1 MARLTVT
8 IIGSGFAGSILARA
22 LNRQGH
28 RVFLCERATHPRFAL
43 GESST
48 PLAALCLERLARRYD
63 LPDLACLAAYGRW
76 LEHLPQL
83 RRGLKRGFTFYL
95 HRPGEPFWNGPA
107 NERRLLVAASPSDAV
122 ADSHWLREDVDAF
135 LVEQAAAEG
144 VEYLDGLELATCE
157 KLASGFRLRGRRLG
171 RPLQLRTD
179 FVVDGSGAGG
189 FLATRFGILR
199 RDRTP
204 LRTDLVFG
212 HFEAVASFPEV
223 AAARGAEFPPGP
235 YPDEQAAIHHMLE
248 EGWMYVLPFDH
259 GAVSAGFVLDR
270 SGSPGWLHE
279 LDVVGP
285 DEAWH
290 RLLRRYPTLLDQF
303 GDARPVRRIERIR
316 GLQRRLGRAAGKG
329 WALLPHTYCFLSPLY
344 STGIAWSLLAV
355 ERLALSLEDA
365 RRERTLR
372 PRDVAIYEATL
383 EAEADHLSQ
392 LIPGAYNLRRD
403 FDLFT
408 EYSFLYFAA
417 VSYAEA
423 AQRLLPGPAGG
434 GDWAWQAFLGA
445 DDPVIRQAL
454 LWALAAINNLSEAS
468 APSAEP
474 AEFAAGIRHAI
485 AARNVAGLADPMRNR
500 LYPVDLDAL
509 VAGADKLGLTPED
522 IRGNLTSLRGD
533 FEMVF
538 PHPSGENTVTLARD
552 DPAPGTGSPRQR
564 HSSRAASGP
573 PGRRSSEQS

>member
-1 MARLTVT
+1 MKRLTVA

-22 LNRQGH
+22 LNRRGH

-107 NERRLLVAASPSDAV
+107 NERRLLVTASPLDTV

-144 VEYLDGLELATCE
+144 VEYLDHLKLDRCD
-157 KLASGFRLRGRRLG
+157 KLASGFCLRGRRLG
-171 RPLQLRTD
+171 RPLRLRAD

-189 FLATRFGILR
+189 FLASRFGIPR
-199 RDRTP
+199 RDRMP

-235 YPDEQAAIHHMLE
+235 YPDEQAAVHHLLE

-259 GAVSAGFVLDR
+259 GVVSAGFVLDR
-270 SGSPGWLHE
+270 SGDPGWVRE
-279 LDVVGP
+279 LDALAP

-290 RLLRRYPTLLDQF
+290 RLLRKYPTLLDQF

-329 WALLPHTYCFLSPLY
+329 WALLPHAYCFLSPLF

-355 ERLALSLEDA
+355 ERLALSLEGA
-365 RRERTLR
+365 GRERIWR
-372 PRDVAIYEATL
+372 QRDIAAYEATL
-383 EAEADHLSQ
+383 EAEADHLMR
-392 LIPGAYNLRRD
+392 LIPGAYRLRQD

-408 EYSFLYFAA
+408 EYSFLYFAE

-423 AQRLLPGPAGG
+423 AQRLLPGPVGG
-434 GDWAWQAFLGA
+434 GEWAWQAFLGA
-445 DDPVIRQAL
+445 DDHVVRKAL
-454 LWALAAINNLSEAS
+454 LWALAAIKDLSEIP
-468 APSAEP
+468 APP
-474 AEFAAGIRHAI
+474 AEREGFAAGIRRAI
-485 AARNVAGLADPMRNR
+485 AARNVAGLADPLRNR

-509 VAGADKLGLTPED
+509 IAGADKLGLTPED

-533 FEMVF
+533 FESVS
-538 PHPSGENTVTLARD
+538 PDRRRDLADLERD
-552 DPAPGTGSPRQR
+552 RL
-564 HSSRAASGP
+564 ASGP
-573 PGRRSSEQS
+573 IPKTQGTSRLRDL